1 MNKNFKQPIKIA
13 NIIEE
18 GRLGGPQTRMALV
31 ASQLSKLIDITFI
44 FPKKDSKEFQMRC
57 DLDNIKYFLFPFTA
71 IRRNW
76 FAILKYVF
84 LFPFEVFMLFNYL
97 KKNSFDIVH
106 VSGGSRQIKGIIAAK
121 LAKIKVIWELNDT
134 YAPLFIRIIFY
145 LISPLADS
153 IVFAS
158 NRTQNYYNL
167 KTIKKCFLIQ
177 SPVDTNLYNPNLDY
191 PIEDFLNSLIQKK
204 KIIIGTVA
212 NISPVKGLIFF
223 LEVVKNLISYS
234 NKVTFLIVGSVHN
247 SQKKFYYNLLKI
259 INKMGIKNIY
269 FLGARSD
276 IRPILKIIDI
286 YLCTS
291 KNESSPLSIWE
302 AMSMEKAIVS
312 TDVGDV
318 SNFITNNESGF
329 VIQEGDE
336 ATLTKHLIKLIKE
349 PELRKNLGISARK
362 IAKNN
367 LDLKICTNLHLKMYE
382 TILDND
388 YK

>member
-1 MNKNFKQPIKIA
+1 MNKHFKHPIKIA

-31 ASQLSKLIDITFI
+31 ASKLNKVIDTTFI

-57 DLDNIKYFLFPFTA
+57 DLNNIKYFLFPFTA

-76 FAILKYVF
+76 FTILKYVF
-84 LFPFEVFMLFNYL
+84 LFPFEVFMLTNYL

-106 VSGGSRQIKGIIAAK
+106 VSGGSRQIKGIISAK

-158 NRTQNYYNL
+158 SRTQNYYNL
-167 KTIKKCFLIQ
+167 KTKKKCFLIQ

-191 PIEDFLNSLIQKK
+191 PKEDFLNSLVQKK

-223 LEVVKNLISYS
+223 LKVVKNLITYS
-234 NKVTFLIVGSVHN
+234 NKITFLIVGSVHN
-247 SQKKFYYNLLKI
+247 SQKKYYYNLLKI
-259 INKMGIKNIY
+259 INKMGIENVY

-276 IRPILKIIDI
+276 IRPILKLIDI
-286 YLCTS
+286 YVCTS

-302 AMSMEKAIVS
+302 AMSMEKAIIS
-312 TDVGDV
+312 TNVGDV
-318 SNFITNNESGF
+318 SNFITNSQNGF
-329 VIQEGDE
+329 IIDEGDE
-336 ATLTKHLIKLIKE
+336 VNLTKHLIKLINNSD
-349 PELRKNLGISARK
+349 LRKNFGISARI
-362 IAKNN
+362 IAKNK
-367 LDLKICTNLHLKMYE
+367 LDLNICTNLHLKMYE

>member
-1 MNKNFKQPIKIA
+1 MFKKLKSFVKKTNSFIYRIVFGTFSRFDRIFRKIW
-13 NIIEE
+13 
-18 GRLGGPQTRMALV
+18 
-31 ASQLSKLIDITFI
+31 TFI
-44 FPKKDSKEFQMRC
+44 FVRVLKK
-57 DLDNIKYFLFPFTA
+57 FLLPFVQ
-71 IRRNW
+71 
-76 FAILKYVF
+76 FAIFFSLI
-84 LFPFEVFMLFNYL
+84 
-97 KKNSFDIVH
+97 KNQFDTLVAERKIITSF
-106 VSGGSRQIKGIIAAK
+106 
-121 LAKIKVIWELNDT
+121 
-134 YAPLFIRIIFY
+134 
-145 LISPLADS
+145 
-153 IVFAS
+153 
-158 NRTQNYYNL
+158 
-167 KTIKKCFLIQ
+167 
-177 SPVDTNLYNPNLDY
+177 NLYGYWMKKGWLPKPENPNLDY